1 MEYHETKTREERKKR
16 KRREKERG
24 EEEDKNINFLKFDFT
39 LGKLTSI
46 IERSK
51 RMSSFSFGNFSLRLP
66 AAANTA
72 LTALIP

>member
-1 MEYHETKTREERKKR
+1 MEYHETRTRGEERRR
-16 KRREKERG
+16 KRGEEERG

-51 RMSSFSFGNFSLRLP
+51 RMSSFSFGNFNLRLP